1 MNKDKEIE
9 LLKQRINNLEKA
21 LRLALEINLEL
32 TEELEK
38 LKKGKDEY
46 DDKK

>member
-21 LRLALEINLEL
+21 LKLALEINLEL

-38 LKKGKDEY
+38 IKKGK
-46 DDKK
+46 